1 MKSTN
6 TIEINGNLYDAK
18 TGLPINRPSGTKT
31 NKHTKV
37 APVKT
42 VDGFRAAPKSKI
54 VVNTPASSASSKI
67 NKTAQKV
74 EPTLKART
82 SAPKA
87 STKPKQS
94 VTLHRRSVKKP
105 NITAVSTAHNDHK
118 AAKAESTALKLA
130 ESQREKRAMQ
140 ITKSSII
147 TRFGQ
152 PMPSQTS
159 QTIIESAPESLQTD
173 ENTLTHHLQNTH
185 LSAPSQKPTT
195 IASSTKEQLIKQSVD
210 KAVLDHKS
218 KKINKKKPKKHF
230 TKYASTF
237 AVVLLVA
244 GYVAYLNIPGI
255 SMKVAA
261 NRAGFTASL
270 PGYTPG
276 GYSLRTPISSA
287 PGIVSIDFHANTD
300 GRKFT
305 LKQQPTTWDS
315 AALLENFVTKKSKNY
330 LTYQDRG
337 LTIYIYE
344 GSSAAWVN
352 GGKMYSLEGSNSQ
365 LDTDQLLK
373 LATSM

>member
-18 TGLPINRPSGTKT
+18 TGLPLNRPSST
-31 NKHTKV
+31 NVKKHTPV
-37 APVKT
+37 TPVKT

-54 VVNTPASSASSKI
+54 LVNTPPSPASQKSNKPTKKDQSVQKI
-67 NKTAQKV
+67 
-74 EPTLKART
+74 RT

-105 NITAVSTAHNDHK
+105 NITAVSITHNDHK
-118 AAKAESTALKLA
+118 AQSTALKIA
-130 ESQREKRAMQ
+130 KSEREKRAMQ
-140 ITKSSII
+140 IAKSSII

-152 PMPSQTS
+152 PKQS
-159 QTIIESAPESLQTD
+159 QTIIESTAESLPAE
-173 ENTLTHHLQNTH
+173 ENTLTHHLENTH
-185 LSAPSQKPTT
+185 LSTPAQKQTASTT
-195 IASSTKEQLIKQSVD
+195 SGSVTKEQLIKQSVD

-237 AVVLLVA
+237 AVVLFVA

-261 NRAGFTASL
+261 NRAGFSAAL